1 MREQKNVNREEFKKR
16 ERINKQRG
24 RQKQN
29 TTILC
34 IFLSWLMLTQMV
46 FAGQAGPNT
55 ASQKAGGASTA
66 SSGTPPTAKTEQTVQ
81 SESELKRLTEEEK
94 TIKASIK
101 NETINRA
108 KLLAQKRADLKV
120 IRQTRDELIKTEV
133 AEIKGRKDKQA
144 EFVKTLKKQLPPLK
158 KLKNKVAIAA
168 LEATIA
174 VAQIKLDGIDKEY
187 KAAKDRLT
195 KSYQDYKK
203 VYDNLTNLDN
213 SLKIILDGIDPLQ
226 KNITTLKEEM
236 KTVKSVYTAGLKNKD
251 FVTAQEKAA
260 QMVQIQNKINLNHS
274 LILDCR
280 KHFKS
285 EYTQKIVNYQLG

>member
-1 MREQKNVNREEFKKR
+1 MREQKVVNREEFEMR

-24 RQKQN
+24 RQKQS
-29 TTILC
+29 TMILC

-46 FAGQAGPNT
+46 FAGQAGSNA
-55 ASQKAGGASTA
+55 ASQKAGGAPTA

-158 KLKNKVAIAA
+158 KLKNKVAITA

-174 VAQIKLDGIDKEY
+174 VAQIKLDSIDKEY
-187 KAAKDRLT
+187 KAAKDQLT

-226 KNITTLKEEM
+226 KKITTLKEEM
-236 KTVKSVYTAGLKNKD
+236 KTVKSAYTAGLKNKD

-280 KHFKS
+280 KHFKG
-285 EYTQKIVNYQLG
+285 EYTRKIVDYIL